1 MEAFDSFALT
11 LPIMALTVSAVFLVL
26 WRFGLKAA
34 LFWGL
39 GFGCSGFGFLAG
51 LPLASAEVMAIG
63 GDALFAAGFLFY
75 GQALLI
81 HFGVDYPLRYR
92 LLLIAAYLGLDAYI
106 VFGLED
112 LRSELLLNDLV
123 AALLL
128 GLPLSSAVPRAH
140 ATADRLVIAA
150 ASLVVIETL
159 TRVIAINYLV
169 ESNDQIEAF
178 GESVYAVAMQITAGC
193 FGVLLAAAAFGSMV
207 MRVMLNYRRAAEI
220 DPLTGLYNRRGLD
233 QALKPATG
241 REAWSG
247 VIVVTDIDH
256 FKQVNDRFGHAAGDR
271 VIAAFALEIKTSIPT
286 GAVAARLGGEE
297 FVICLPETSLAE
309 AGVLAHGIRLRFAG
323 RDWRQFGIDRQ
334 ITASFGVAKMQA
346 ENDNL
351 QAAIDRADQCLY
363 EAKGAGRNM
372 VVVEGGVFETGE
384 ALIADLQA
392 ALTALRSA
400 EG

>member
-39 GFGCSGFGFLAG
+39 GFGCSGLGFLVS
-51 LPLASAEVMAIG
+51 LPLGPADIMAMT
-63 GDALFAAGFLFY
+63 GDALFAFAFFFY
-75 GQALLI
+75 GQALLT
-81 HFGVDYPLRYR
+81 HFDAQYPLGYR
-92 LLLIAAYLGLDAYI
+92 LALIGAYLAVDSYL
-106 VFGLED
+106 VFGLAD

-128 GLPLSSAVPRAH
+128 GLPLSAVVQQAH
-140 ATADRLVIAA
+140 ATADRLVVAA

-159 TRVIAINYLV
+159 TRVAAISYLV
-169 ESNDQIEAF
+169 DGNDDIEAF
-178 GESVYAVAMQITAGC
+178 GESVYAVVMQITSGC

-207 MRVMLNYRRAAEI
+207 MRVMLNYRRAAEV
-220 DPLTGLYNRRGLD
+220 DPLTGLYNRRGLE
-233 QALKPATG
+233 QALKPIQA
-241 REAWSG
+241 RDAWSG

-271 VIAAFALEIKTSIPT
+271 VIAAFALEIRTSIPA

-297 FVICLPETSLAE
+297 FVICIPGASLAE
-309 AGVLAHGIRLRFAG
+309 AGVLAHGVRLRFAG

-346 ENDNL
+346 ENDTL

-384 ALIADLQA
+384 TLIADLQA
-392 ALTALRSA
+392 ALSALKQA
-400 EG
+400 DG

>member
-11 LPIMALTVSAVFLVL
+11 LPIMALTVSAVFLAL

-39 GFGCSGFGFLAG
+39 GFGCSGLGFLMS
-51 LPLASAEVMAIG
+51 LPLGPAEAMAMS
-63 GDALFAAGFLFY
+63 GDALFVFGFFFY
-75 GQALLI
+75 GQALLT
-81 HFGVDYPLRYR
+81 HFGVDYPLRHR
-92 LLLIAAYLGLDAYI
+92 LLLIGGYLGVDAYL
-106 VFGLED
+106 VFGLGD

-123 AALLL
+123 AALLI
-128 GLPLSSAVPRAH
+128 GLPLSGVVQKAH
-140 ATADRLVIAA
+140 ATADRLLVAA
-150 ASLVVIETL
+150 ASMVVIETL
-159 TRVIAINYLV
+159 TRVAAINYLV
-169 ESNDQIEAF
+169 GGNDDLAAF
-178 GESVYAVAMQITAGC
+178 AESVYAVAIQITAGC

-233 QALKPATG
+233 QALKPAQGGT
-241 REAWSG
+241 AWSG

-256 FKQVNDRFGHAAGDR
+256 FKQVNDRYGHAAGDM
-271 VIAAFALEIKTSIPT
+271 VIAAFALEIRTSIPA

-297 FVICLPETSLAE
+297 FVICLPAANLAE

-384 ALIADLQA
+384 ALVADLQA
-392 ALTALRSA
+392 ALTALKSA
-400 EG
+400 QG

>member
-1 MEAFDSFALT
+1 MDAFDSFALT
-11 LPIMALTVSAVFLVL
+11 LPIMALTASAVFLAL

-34 LFWGL
+34 LYWGL
-39 GFGCSGFGFLAG
+39 GFGSSGLGFLMSF
-51 LPLASAEVMAIG
+51 PLGPPEVMAIA
-63 GDALFAAGFLFY
+63 GDALFIACFFFY
-75 GQALLI
+75 GQALLV
-81 HFGVDYPLRYR
+81 HFGVEYPLRYR
-92 LLLIAAYLGLDAYI
+92 LLLIGAYLGIDAYL
-106 VFGLED
+106 VFGLGD

-128 GLPLSSAVPRAH
+128 GLPLSAVVQQAH
-140 ATADRLVIAA
+140 ATADRLLIAA
-150 ASLVVIETL
+150 SSMVVIETL
-159 TRVIAINYLV
+159 TRVAAINYLV
-169 ESNDQIEAF
+169 DGNDDFATF
-178 GESVYAVAMQITAGC
+178 SGSVYAVAMQITGGC
-193 FGVLLAAAAFGSMV
+193 FGVLLAAASFGSMV

-220 DPLTGLYNRRGLD
+220 DPLTGLYNRRGLEE
-233 QALKPATG
+233 ALKPAHS
-241 REAWSG
+241 RQAWSG

-271 VIAAFALEIKTSIPT
+271 VIAAFALEIKTSIPSN
-286 GAVAARLGGEE
+286 AVAARLGGEE
-297 FVICLPETSLAE
+297 FVICIPDASLAE

-323 RDWRQFGIDRQ
+323 RDWRQFGINRQ
-334 ITASFGVAKMQA
+334 ITASFGVASLAA

-384 ALIADLQA
+384 VLIADLQA
-392 ALTALRSA
+392 ALSALKSA

>member
-11 LPIMALTVSAVFLVL
+11 LPIMALTVSAVFLAL

-34 LFWGL
+34 LLWGL
-39 GFGCSGFGFLAG
+39 GFGCSGLGFLMS
-51 LPLASAEVMAIG
+51 LPLGPAETMAIA
-63 GDALFAAGFLFY
+63 GDALFAVAFYFY

-81 HFGVDYPLRYR
+81 HFGVDYSRTYR
-92 LLLIAAYLGLDAYI
+92 LLLLGFYLCVDAYI
-106 VFGLED
+106 VFALED

-123 AALLL
+123 AAILL
-128 GLPLSSAVPRAH
+128 GLPLSAVVQRAYS
-140 ATADRLVIAA
+140 TADRLMVVA
-150 ASLVVIETL
+150 ASLTVIETL
-159 TRVIAINYLV
+159 SRVLAINYLV
-169 ESNDQIEAF
+169 ENNEQIEAF
-178 GESVYAVAMQITAGC
+178 SESAYAVAMQITAGC

-220 DPLTGLYNRRGLD
+220 DPLTSLYNRRGLD
-233 QALKPATG
+233 QALKPAQG
-241 REAWSG
+241 GAAWSG
-247 VIVVTDIDH
+247 VVVVTDIDH
-256 FKQVNDRFGHAAGDR
+256 FKQVNDRYGHAAGDR
-271 VIAAFALEIKTSIPT
+271 VIAAFALEIRTSIPT

-297 FVICLPETSLAE
+297 FVICIPGASLAE

-334 ITASFGVAKMQA
+334 ITASFGVAKLAA
-346 ENDNL
+346 ESDNL

-372 VVVEGGVFETGE
+372 VVVEGGVFDTGE
-384 ALIADLQA
+384 ILIADLQA

-400 EG
+400 QG

>member
-1 MEAFDSFALT
+1 METFDSFALT
-11 LPIMALTVSAVFLVL
+11 LPIMALTVSAVFMVL

-39 GFGCSGFGFLAG
+39 GFGCSGLGFLTS
-51 LPLASAEVMAIG
+51 LPLASDEVMAMA
-63 GDALFAAGFLFY
+63 GDMLFVFGFLSY
-75 GQALLI
+75 GQALLT
-81 HFGVDYPLRYR
+81 HFGATYALRYR
-92 LLLIAAYLGLDAYI
+92 LLLIGLYFAVDVYL
-106 VFGLED
+106 VFGLAD

-128 GLPLSSAVPRAH
+128 GLPLTAVVQQAFTP
-140 ATADRLVIAA
+140 ADRLVVAA

-159 TRVIAINYLV
+159 GRVIAINYLV
-169 ESNDQIEAF
+169 GDNDDLAAF
-178 GESVYAVAMQITAGC
+178 GESVYAVVIQITGGC

-233 QALKPATG
+233 QALRPAQG

-271 VIAAFALEIKTSIPT
+271 VIAAFALEIRTSIPA

-297 FVICLPETSLAE
+297 FVICIPNAGLAE

-351 QAAIDRADQCLY
+351 QAALDRADQCLY

-384 ALIADLQA
+384 AMIADLQA
-392 ALTALRSA
+392 ALTALKSA
-400 EG
+400 GG